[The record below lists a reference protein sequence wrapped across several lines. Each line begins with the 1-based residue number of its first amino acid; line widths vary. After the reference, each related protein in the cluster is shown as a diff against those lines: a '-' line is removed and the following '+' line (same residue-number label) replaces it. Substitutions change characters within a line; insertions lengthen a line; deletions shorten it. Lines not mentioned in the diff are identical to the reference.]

1 MGIDPVL
8 DSVRTDPR
16 FEEILENIGYR
27 PLFSN
32 FAKTGTNFAKN
43 TSDTTAGTMAQPR
56 VHDLTT
62 LVIDEG
68 PITSEVQTGSYSTFP
83 RNKILYAAASLVLLA
98 LFVGGGFYFY
108 SNQPAVRPM
117 VRPVMFQNPAVVI
130 LPFTTGDPAN
140 ENLGVG
146 LADAMAQRLGYLKGM
161 TVISSNTGRYLKN
174 DHPSRIGEE
183 LGVTFVLQGVLHK
196 TDNGATLEAE
206 FVNAP
211 ADTIVWRET
220 FSSDDGDF
228 LSLQTQVAERI
239 WTTLG
244 ITPLP
249 LERRQVEKSYTR
261 SSTAYER
268 YLIGRS
274 QMASRDAQGLR
285 RSIGSFASAIQAD
298 ANFAP
303 AYVGLA
309 DAHSLLNLYDF
320 KPPVDAYPKAREYAQ
335 RALAIDPDLAEAH
348 ASLAYIKLYYERDRA
363 GAELEF
369 RRAIQAN
376 PSYAQAH
383 HWFALA
389 LASMGKSVDALSEIE
404 TAERLDPRSLS
415 IKAAAAIV
423 HFFAG
428 QYDEALG
435 VADRALAMDPRFVP
449 AHKVKRWVFA
459 ANGNLAA
466 ARESMERERLYA
478 GWDETDP
485 GWQIIECQLSGD
497 SSAERSTALKILE
510 EAIRSEGVKGNDFY
524 FAFEIALAYNHLGQK
539 DKALGWLER
548 SEAARTHGFNLME
561 MDPRIGNLK
570 NEPRFQR
577 LVSKLHQND

>member
-1 MGIDPVL
+1 M
-8 DSVRTDPR
+8 
-16 FEEILENIGYR
+16 
-27 PLFSN
+27 
-32 FAKTGTNFAKN
+32 
-43 TSDTTAGTMAQPR
+43 
-56 VHDLTT
+56 HDLTT

-68 PITSEVQTGSYSTFP
+68 PITSEVQTGSYTAF
-83 RNKILYAAASLVLLA
+83 RGRKLLYAAASLVILA
-98 LFVGGGFYFY
+98 LFVGGGYYFY
-108 SNQPAVRPM
+108 SNQSVVRPM
-117 VRPVMFQNPAVVI
+117 LRPVSFQNPAVVV

-146 LADAMAQRLGYLKGM
+146 LADAMSQRLGYLKGI

-174 DHPSRIGEE
+174 DHPSRIAEE
-183 LGVTFVLQGVLHK
+183 LGVTFVLRGVLNK

-220 FSSDDGDF
+220 FNSNDGDF
-228 LSLQTQVAERI
+228 FSLQTQVAERI

-249 LERRQVEKSYTR
+249 LEKQQIEKSYTR
-261 SSTAYER
+261 SSAAYER

-285 RSIGSFASAIQAD
+285 RSIGSFASAVKED

-320 KPPVDAYPKAREYAQ
+320 KPPADAYPKAREYAH

-348 ASLAYIKLYYERDRA
+348 ASLAYIKFYHERDRA

-389 LASMGKSVDALSEIE
+389 SAAMGKSVDALSEIE

-423 HFFAG
+423 QFFAG
-428 QYDEALG
+428 QNDEALA

-466 ARESMERERLYA
+466 ARESLQRERLYA
-478 GWDETDP
+478 GGSETDP
-485 GWQIIECQLSGD
+485 GWQIIECQLADHDAGSR
-497 SSAERSTALKILE
+497 AAALAILE
-510 EAIRSEGVKGNDFY
+510 DAIQGEGVKGNDFY
-524 FAFEIALAYNHLGQK
+524 FAFEIALAYIHLGQK
-539 DKALGWLER
+539 EKALDWLER
-548 SEAARTHGFNLME
+548 SETAGTHSFNLME
-561 MDPRIGNLK
+561 SDPRMEDLR

-577 LVSKLHQND
+577 LVSKLHTKD